1 MEGWDTEL
9 LASIFAW
16 VIIRIISRKDRFSKA
31 TSVERENGNFGDIP
45 ELKLERTNDLFI
57 G

>member
-45 ELKLERTNDLFI
+45 ELKLERTNDLYI